1 MPRGFAV
8 TAAFRGRGVVLP
20 ERKTSGSAGYDL
32 CAAADVTIEPGTVA
46 LVPTGLKAY
55 MEAGEFLGIFI
66 RSSVAVKY
74 RLSLVNG
81 QGIVDA
87 DYYDNPDNEGHIMLA
102 VINLGDQAVRLRR
115 GMRVAQGI
123 FQRYLL
129 ADGDAAAGIRQGGY
143 GSTGV

>member
-8 TAAFRGRGVVLP
+8 VEAFRGQGVVLP
-20 ERKTSGSAGYDL
+20 ERKTAGSAGYDI
-32 CAAADVTIEPGTVA
+32 CAAADVTIAPGAVA

-55 MEAGEFLGIFI
+55 METGEFLGIFM

-74 RLSLVNG
+74 HLSLVNG

-87 DYYDNPDNEGHIMLA
+87 DYYNNPENEGHIMLA
-102 VINLGDQAVRLRR
+102 VINLGDRTVRLHR
-115 GMRVAQGI
+115 GMRIAQGI

-129 ADGDAAAGIRQGGY
+129 ADGDAAHGARHGGY
-143 GSTGV
+143 GSTGI